1 MSLQCLEC
9 VYGSILLLPV
19 FNVPS
24 EIVLHEESW
33 NTPWEPLERFW
44 STVRRVYQRV
54 AYIMC
59 IYIYKLKMT
68 EKALRRDAKQWS
80 VPIRKSKNLVL
91 RVLKLCAPSPGP
103 PISGAKGRARIM
115 EHCLNTLVQALLSG
129 TTRILQLVMRNKCLR
144 PSTTP
149 PEVLKSKVIFSQH
162 A

>member
-1 MSLQCLEC
+1 
-9 VYGSILLLPV
+9 
-19 FNVPS
+19 
-24 EIVLHEESW
+24 
-33 NTPWEPLERFW
+33 
-44 STVRRVYQRV
+44 
-54 AYIMC
+54 
-59 IYIYKLKMT
+59 MT

-91 RVLKLCAPSPGP
+91 RVLLFPLLKLCAPSPGP